1 MDTLDW
7 KVRDSVELARQR
19 AIRKR
24 RAALQRKKLLA
35 KLEAKE
41 RLRVELQE
49 SLKDSIMGDWEKEQW
64 SYMSGELIVDTD
76 LEVKANWNP
85 DLDTK

>member
-1 MDTLDW
+1 M
-7 KVRDSVELARQR
+7 
-19 AIRKR
+19 
-24 RAALQRKKLLA
+24 
-35 KLEAKE
+35 
-41 RLRVELQE
+41 ELQE
-49 SLKDSIMGDWEKEQW
+49 SLKDNIMGDWEKEQW